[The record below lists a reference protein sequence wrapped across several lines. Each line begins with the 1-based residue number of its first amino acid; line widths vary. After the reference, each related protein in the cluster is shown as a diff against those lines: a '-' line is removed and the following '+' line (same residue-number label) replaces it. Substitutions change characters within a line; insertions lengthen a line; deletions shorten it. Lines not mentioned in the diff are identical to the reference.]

1 MEKPGPTQERGER
14 QLHMTENISQSF
26 KIIRAD
32 LESTYP
38 DWKDDK
44 GMLKDAGERKMELI
58 CYLRNFTL

>member
-1 MEKPGPTQERGER
+1 
-14 QLHMTENISQSF
+14 MTEKISQSF

-44 GMLKDAGERKMELI
+44 GMLKDAGERKMEWV